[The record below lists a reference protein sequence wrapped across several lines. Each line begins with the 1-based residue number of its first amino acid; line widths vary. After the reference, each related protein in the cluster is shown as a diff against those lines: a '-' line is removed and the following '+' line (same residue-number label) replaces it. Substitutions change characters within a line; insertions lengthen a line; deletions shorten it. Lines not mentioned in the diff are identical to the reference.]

1 MGGPRLASS
10 SPFASIGIDELIE
23 AATLSKIWNEHADR
37 LLLIARSIGPGSDV
51 TLAEDAVQE
60 AFVRLASQPE
70 LPDDPMAWLVRVM
83 RNQIL
88 QWHRS
93 RGRRRC
99 RESCVSRADW
109 FQVDISESIDAATAT
124 AALMKVQSPMREI
137 IVMHLWGDMTFESI
151 AKVMELSRA
160 STYRRF
166 QSGLETLKQQLN
178 PVDPPSVTQ
187 QIK

>member
-1 MGGPRLASS
+1 MP
-10 SPFASIGIDELIE
+10 IGYC
-23 AATLSKIWNEHADR
+23 W
-37 LLLIARSIGPGSDV
+37 LLRSIGTSSDP

-60 AFVRLASQPE
+60 AFVRLATQAEP
-70 LPDDPMAWLVRVM
+70 PDDPMAWLVRVT

-88 QWHRS
+88 QSHRS

-99 RESCVSRADW
+99 RETRVGRADW
-109 FQVDISESIDAATAT
+109 FQVDFSESIDAATAT

-151 AKVMELSRA
+151 AEVMELSRA

-178 PVDPPSVTQ
+178 PVDPPSMTR